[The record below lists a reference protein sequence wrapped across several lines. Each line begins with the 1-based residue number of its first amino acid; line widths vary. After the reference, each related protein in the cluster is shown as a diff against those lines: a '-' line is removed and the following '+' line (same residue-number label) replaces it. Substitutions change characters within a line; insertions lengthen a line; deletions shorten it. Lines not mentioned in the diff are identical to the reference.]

1 LGFLQPVFWVVILL
15 GVMILVHELGH
26 FWAALA
32 VGVKVETFSIGFGPR
47 LLGFKRGDTDF
58 RLSAI
63 PFGGYVRMLG
73 EQPGDDHAIDP
84 GSFQAKARWQRAV
97 VIIAGPLM
105 NIVLA
110 IGIVTGLYM
119 FEFHK
124 EIDTKDPVISSVKT
138 DSAAAQAGLEAGDK
152 IVQFGDHK
160 DPNWD
165 YLIEQEMLNA
175 NHTMP
180 VVVERRGQRV
190 TLSITPRM
198 DPKEGVGTIGWIG
211 EQNIQIGE
219 IQPGSPAQAA
229 GLKPGDLFLSI
240 DGEAVASPVTVQQ
253 AVIHSAGKPIDLQ
266 VARKGQTERFS
277 ITPVK
282 TTDAKLPY
290 RIGVSF
296 RAPVEILKLSFPD
309 AFVESLRFNRQNA
322 LGIFQMLGS
331 IIERRVSPKTVS
343 GPIGMAVMSN
353 QAAQQGPWM
362 YLLLMALVSLNLAI
376 FNLLPIPILDGG
388 TLLLLAIEMLLQRE
402 VSMRIKETVFKLG
415 FVFLMM
421 VVMFVI
427 YNDISKILTK
437 S

>member
-1 LGFLQPVFWVVILL
+1 MGFLQPVFWVVILL

-32 VGVKVETFSIGFGPR
+32 VGIKVETFSIGFGPR
-47 LLGFKRGDTDF
+47 LLGFKRGETDF

-73 EQPGDDHAIDP
+73 EQPGDDHTIDP
-84 GSFQAKARWQRAV
+84 SSFQAKARWQRAV

-124 EIDTKDPVISSVKT
+124 EIDTKDPVISSVKP
-138 DSAAAQAGLEAGDK
+138 DSAAAQAGLEAGDR
-152 IVQFGDHK
+152 IVQFGDQK

-165 YLIEQEMLNA
+165 YLIEKEMLNA
-175 NHTMP
+175 NHAMP
-180 VVVERRGQRV
+180 VVVERHGQRV
-190 TLSITPRM
+190 TLSVTPSM

-240 DGEAVASPVTVQQ
+240 DGQAVASPVTVQQ
-253 AVIHSAGKPIDLQ
+253 AVIHSAGRSIDLQ
-266 VARKGQTERFS
+266 VMRKGQTERFS
-277 ITPVK
+277 VTPMK

-296 RAPVEILKLSFPD
+296 RAPIQVLKLSFPD

-322 LGIFQMLGS
+322 LGIFQML
-331 IIERRVSPKTVS
+331 E
-343 GPIGMAVMSN
+343 A
-353 QAAQQGPWM
+353 
-362 YLLLMALVSLNLAI
+362 SLN
-376 FNLLPIPILDGG
+376 G
-388 TLLLLAIEMLLQRE
+388 
-402 VSMRIKETVFKLG
+402 
-415 FVFLMM
+415 VFLRKP
-421 VVMFVI
+421 FR
-427 YNDISKILTK
+427 DPSAWR
-437 S
+437 

>member
-1 LGFLQPVFWVVILL
+1 
-15 GVMILVHELGH
+15 
-26 FWAALA
+26 
-32 VGVKVETFSIGFGPR
+32 
-47 LLGFKRGDTDF
+47 
-58 RLSAI
+58 
-63 PFGGYVRMLG
+63 
-73 EQPGDDHAIDP
+73 
-84 GSFQAKARWQRAV
+84 
-97 VIIAGPLM
+97 
-105 NIVLA
+105 
-110 IGIVTGLYM
+110 
-119 FEFHK
+119 
-124 EIDTKDPVISSVKT
+124 
-138 DSAAAQAGLEAGDK
+138 
-152 IVQFGDHK
+152 
-160 DPNWD
+160 
-165 YLIEQEMLNA
+165 MLNA

-180 VVVERRGQRV
+180 VVVERHGQRV
-190 TLSITPRM
+190 TLSVTPRM

-240 DGEAVASPVTVQQ
+240 DGQAVASPVTVQQ

-296 RAPVEILKLSFPD
+296 RAPVVILKLSFPD